1 MNNIQNIDDNKCFK
15 WCLVRYLD
23 PADYHPA
30 RITKADKDFAKR
42 LHFKDIKFPV
52 KVRDFHKIKERI
64 PLVLVVLVMKIK
76 KKTFN
81 LCIKKCC
88 EEKRVDLLL
97 IEEKGKRHYV
107 PMKVFNTFMYNH
119 TLHRRKKTFSSLL
132 FTSF

>member
-1 MNNIQNIDDNKCFK
+1 MRKHYIAAFSRIQKQKQLLMKVPLMMHLYQSIYCYNM
-15 WCLVRYLD
+15 
-23 PADYHPA
+23 H
-30 RITKADKDFAKR
+30 TKADKDFAKR

-52 KVRDFHKIKERI
+52 KVRDFHKIKKRI

-88 EEKRVDLLL
+88 EEKHVDLLL

-119 TLHRRKKTFSSLL
+119 V
-132 FTSF
+132 

>member
-64 PLVLVVLVMKIK
+64 SLVLVVLVMKNK
-76 KKTFN
+76 
-81 LCIKKCC
+81 
-88 EEKRVDLLL
+88 EKN
-97 IEEKGKRHYV
+97 IQ
-107 PMKVFNTFMYNH
+107 FMYQKM
-119 TLHRRKKTFSSLL
+119 L
-132 FTSF
+132 